1 MRYNYSLVVSSDIA
15 SEAVVKEMVDV
26 CQIACEKHVAAEKPP
41 SERNNMAAANM
52 IKVERK
58 EEKGRTREGDD
69 GA

>member
-26 CQIACEKHVAAEKPP
+26 CQIACEKYSAAEKPP

-52 IKVERK
+52 IKVEREGK
-58 EEKGRTREGDD
+58 REYG
-69 GA
+69 